1 MGGYPVEEIDPRGDP
16 KLYVDVNIGK
26 ASGMERIVVYEGDT
40 AIGLAKEFCDKNDL
54 HGDMEAKLV

>member
-1 MGGYPVEEIDPRGDP
+1 MGGYPVEEIDERGDP

-40 AIGLAKEFCDKNDL
+40 A
-54 HGDMEAKLV
+54 